1 MSPVA
6 MWSSE
11 WHMPDAAS
19 LTWSSPW
26 RGSSAIR
33 STTSYLPGAER
44 RIAPRVLTG
53 TETSS
58 SLACTV
64 HDRAGHGMSQVTA
77 GEARCNV
84 RATPR
89 CAGWQ
94 GEAVTGRPVVVVGAG
109 PVGLTAALLL
119 ARRGLPVVV
128 LERQAAP
135 YGQPRAVHLDDEALR
150 ALADAGVAE
159 EFLRV
164 SRPVRGLRLLD
175 GRHRV
180 LAEFARSSSSGLHG
194 WPQGSMF
201 SQPDL
206 EEVLLAAVR
215 RESLVEPYTGC
226 EVLGLTQDDGVTL
239 TV

>member
-58 SLACTV
+58 SLACTA
-64 HDRAGHGMSQVTA
+64 HDRAGHGMSQVTP

-94 GEAVTGRPVVVVGAG
+94 GEAVTGRPVVVV
-109 PVGLTAALLL
+109 
-119 ARRGLPVVV
+119 
-128 LERQAAP
+128 LERQPAP
-135 YGQPRAVHLDDEALR
+135 YGLPRAVHLDDEALR

-159 EFLRV
+159 DFLRV
-164 SRPVRGLRLLD
+164 SRPMRGLRLLD
-175 GRHRV
+175 GRGRV
-180 LAEFARSSSSGLHG
+180 LAEFARSASSGPHG
-194 WPQGSMF
+194 WPQASM
-201 SQPDL
+201 
-206 EEVLLAAVR
+206 
-215 RESLVEPYTGC
+215 
-226 EVLGLTQDDGVTL
+226 
-239 TV
+239 